1 MGANSWAGPVV
12 AILVLPIALS
22 AVVSQADPLII
33 EGPAAVVDNA
43 TVEIWGQRIRLAGI
57 AVPDPQSD
65 DGLKGKRIL
74 ERLLADIRVRCEM
87 QGSSTHTTPSGRCLV
102 ANVDIAQHL
111 VQMGLA
117 RPIAGDAE
125 PSRR

>member
-22 AVVSQADPLII
+22 AVVSRADPLVI
-33 EGPAAVVDNA
+33 EGPAKVVDNA

-74 ERLLADIRVRCEM
+74 ERLLANIRVRCEIH
-87 QGSSTHTTPSGRCLV
+87 GSSTHTMLSGRCLA